1 MSDQDRSRNH
11 RDRKPKPDAPERPSW
26 QQRVDR
32 PASADKPKSPLIP
45 HEIQPEDLDMGVRV
59 QLKTL
64 SAENA
69 EMTAR
74 HLAMVAFLAE
84 QDPELAHR
92 HAQAAASRA
101 GRIPVVR
108 ETVGITAYFVEDW
121 ALSLRELLAHRRMT
135 NSNDHVPMMIDCE
148 RGLGRPQRGLEM
160 GRTVDRAALSAD
172 VRVSLAIAMSGARLD
187 LGQNETALVEL
198 EIKELNPNSVFDYS
212 PRLFWA
218 YADTLE
224 VLGREADAAKWA
236 DLAARAEKAIAQKN
250 ASVFEELAV
259 LEEIEIPKASD
270 FVRREQSDDDRPKRS
285 FGSDRP
291 ARDGDRPRRDGD
303 RPRPSGDRPQ
313 RSFGAP
319 KRDGDRQRRDGDRPQ
334 RSFGAPKRDGD
345 RPARDSDR
353 PRRDSDRP
361 LRSYSNDRPRRD
373 SERPNR
379 DSAPRNYS
387 APRADSTPVSSEAP
401 ASSDAPKKP
410 QLDFG
415 DSPADRK
422 PRGDKKDGKR
432 GR

>member
-11 RDRKPKPDAPERPSW
+11 RDRKPKLDAPERPSW

-74 HLAMVAFLAE
+74 HLAMVAYLAE

-236 DLAARAEKAIAQKN
+236 DLAARADKAIAQKN
-250 ASVFEELAV
+250 ASEFEELSV

-303 RPRPSGDRPQ
+303 RPRPTGDRPQ
-313 RSFGAP
+313 RSFGV
-319 KRDGDRQRRDGDRPQ
+319 
-334 RSFGAPKRDGD
+334 PKRDGD

-353 PRRDSDRP
+353 SRRDSDRP
-361 LRSYSNDRPRRD
+361 QRSYSSDRPRRD

-387 APRADSTPVSSEAP
+387 SPRADSTPGSSEAP

>member
-1 MSDQDRSRNH
+1 
-11 RDRKPKPDAPERPSW
+11 
-26 QQRVDR
+26 
-32 PASADKPKSPLIP
+32 
-45 HEIQPEDLDMGVRV
+45 
-59 QLKTL
+59 
-64 SAENA
+64 
-69 EMTAR
+69 
-74 HLAMVAFLAE
+74 
-84 QDPELAHR
+84 
-92 HAQAAASRA
+92 
-101 GRIPVVR
+101 
-108 ETVGITAYFVEDW
+108 
-121 ALSLRELLAHRRMT
+121 
-135 NSNDHVPMMIDCE
+135 
-148 RGLGRPQRGLEM
+148 M

-224 VLGREADAAKWA
+224 VLDREADAAKWA
-236 DLAARAEKAIAQKN
+236 DLAARADKAIAQKN
-250 ASVFEELAV
+250 ASEFEELSV

-303 RPRPSGDRPQ
+303 RPRPAGDRPQ
-313 RSFGAP
+313 RG
-319 KRDGDRQRRDGDRPQ
+319 
-334 RSFGAPKRDGD
+334 FGAPKRDGD

-361 LRSYSNDRPRRD
+361 QRSYSSDRPRRD

-387 APRADSTPVSSEAP
+387 SPRADSTPGSSEAP

>member
-11 RDRKPKPDAPERPSW
+11 RDRKPKLDAPERPSW

-45 HEIQPEDLDMGVRV
+45 HDVQPEDLDMGVRV

-74 HLAMVAFLAE
+74 HLAMVAYLAE

-148 RGLGRPQRGLEM
+148 RGLGRPQRGLEL
-160 GRTVDRAALSAD
+160 GRTIDRAALSAD
-172 VRVSLAIAMSGARLD
+172 VRVNLAIAMSGARLD
-187 LGQNETALVEL
+187 LEQNETALVEL

-236 DLAARAEKAIAQKN
+236 DLAARADKAIAQKN
-250 ASVFEELAV
+250 ALEFEELSV

-270 FVRREQSDDDRPKRS
+270 FVRRERSDDDRPRRS

-303 RPRPSGDRPQ
+303 RPRPTGDRP
-313 RSFGAP
+313 A
-319 KRDGDRQRRDGDRPQ
+319 RDSDRPRRDGDRPQ
-334 RSFGAPKRDGD
+334 RSFGAPRRDGD

-353 PRRDSDRP
+353 PRRDGDRP
-361 LRSYSNDRPRRD
+361 QRSFSSDRPRRD
-373 SERPNR
+373 SDRPNR
-379 DSAPRNYS
+379 DSAPRKYRE
-387 APRADSTPVSSEAP
+387 PRADSTPVVSDAP
-401 ASSDAPKKP
+401 ATSDAPKKP

>member
-11 RDRKPKPDAPERPSW
+11 RDRKPKLDAPERPSW

-74 HLAMVAFLAE
+74 HLAMVAYLAE

-148 RGLGRPQRGLEM
+148 RGLGRPQRGLEL
-160 GRTVDRAALSAD
+160 GRTIDRAALSAD

-187 LGQNETALVEL
+187 LEQNETALVEL

-236 DLAARAEKAIAQKN
+236 DLAARADKAIAQKN
-250 ASVFEELAV
+250 ASEFEELSV

-270 FVRREQSDDDRPKRS
+270 FVRRERTDDDRPRRT

-291 ARDGDRPRRDGD
+291 AREGDRPRRDGD
-303 RPRPSGDRPQ
+303 RPRPSGDRP
-313 RSFGAP
+313 A
-319 KRDGDRQRRDGDRPQ
+319 RDSDRPRRDGDRPQ
-334 RSFGAPKRDGD
+334 RSFGAPRRDGD

-353 PRRDSDRP
+353 PRRDGDRP
-361 LRSYSNDRPRRD
+361 QRSFSSDRPRRD
-373 SERPNR
+373 SDRPNR
-379 DSAPRNYS
+379 DSAPRKYS
-387 APRADSTPVSSEAP
+387 EPRAESTPVANDAP

>member
-1 MSDQDRSRNH
+1 MSDKDKSRNH
-11 RDRKPKPDAPERPSW
+11 RDRKPKLDAPERPSW

-74 HLAMVAFLAE
+74 HLAMVAYLAE

-92 HAQAAASRA
+92 HAQAASSRA

-148 RGLGRPQRGLEM
+148 RGLGRPARGLEL
-160 GRTVDRAALSAD
+160 GRTIDRTKLPAD
-172 VRVSLAIAMSGARLD
+172 VRVNLAIAMSGARLD
-187 LGQNETALVEL
+187 LEQNDMALVEL
-198 EIKELNPNSVFDYS
+198 EIKELDPTNVFEYS

-224 VLGREADAAKWA
+224 VLGRAAEAAKWA
-236 DLAARAEKAIAQKN
+236 DLATRAEKAIAQKN
-250 ASVFEELAV
+250 ASEVEELAI
-259 LEEIEIPKASD
+259 LEEIEIPMASD
-270 FVRREQSDDDRPKRS
+270 FVRRERSEDDRPKRS
-285 FGSDRP
+285 FSGERP
-291 ARDGDRPRRDGD
+291 ARDGDRPKRSFSGERPARDGD
-303 RPRPSGDRPQ
+303 RPKRSYSGERPK
-313 RSFGAP
+313 RSFSGERPA
-319 KRDGDRQRRDGDRPQ
+319 RDGDRP
-334 RSFGAPKRDGD
+334 KRDASPRKYTES
-345 RPARDSDR
+345 RPAESTETPATASTD
-353 PRRDSDRP
+353 
-361 LRSYSNDRPRRD
+361 
-373 SERPNR
+373 
-379 DSAPRNYS
+379 APR
-387 APRADSTPVSSEAP
+387 
-401 ASSDAPKKP
+401 KP

-422 PRGDKKDGKR
+422 PRGDKNGGKR

>member
-1 MSDQDRSRNH
+1 
-11 RDRKPKPDAPERPSW
+11 
-26 QQRVDR
+26 
-32 PASADKPKSPLIP
+32 
-45 HEIQPEDLDMGVRV
+45 

-74 HLAMVAFLAE
+74 HLAMVAYLAE

-224 VLGREADAAKWA
+224 VLGREADAAKWQCSKRSRFRRQA
-236 DLAARAEKAIAQKN
+236 TLCAANSLMMTDQSAPSGQIDQHATVIALVVMVIAHGQQATVLNAVLAHRSATAIDSAVMATDHNAVLAHRNAMVTARHVIQIDHVVTQIDHSAAIRTIYLAETQNAQTVTLHQETTAHLAPIQHRLAAKRRQ
-250 ASVFEELAV
+250 V
-259 LEEIEIPKASD
+259 LMH
-270 FVRREQSDDDRPKRS
+270 RRSHS
-285 FGSDRP
+285 
-291 ARDGDRPRRDGD
+291 
-303 RPRPSGDRPQ
+303 
-313 RSFGAP
+313 
-319 KRDGDRQRRDGDRPQ
+319 
-334 RSFGAPKRDGD
+334 
-345 RPARDSDR
+345 
-353 PRRDSDRP
+353 
-361 LRSYSNDRPRRD
+361 
-373 SERPNR
+373 
-379 DSAPRNYS
+379 
-387 APRADSTPVSSEAP
+387 
-401 ASSDAPKKP
+401 
-410 QLDFG
+410 
-415 DSPADRK
+415 
-422 PRGDKKDGKR
+422 
-432 GR
+432 

>member
-11 RDRKPKPDAPERPSW
+11 RDRKPKLDAPERPSW

-74 HLAMVAFLAE
+74 HLAMVAYLAE

-148 RGLGRPQRGLEM
+148 RGLGRPQRGLEL
-160 GRTVDRAALSAD
+160 GRTIDRAALSAD
-172 VRVSLAIAMSGARLD
+172 VRVNLAIAMSGARLD

-236 DLAARAEKAIAQKN
+236 DLATRADKAIAQKN
-250 ASVFEELAV
+250 ASAYEELSV

-270 FVRREQSDDDRPKRS
+270 FVRRERSDDDRPRRS

-303 RPRPSGDRPQ
+303 RPRPTGDRPT
-313 RSFGAP
+313 
-319 KRDGDRQRRDGDRPQ
+319 RDSDRPRRDGDRPQ
-334 RSFGAPKRDGD
+334 RSFGAPRRDGDRLARDSDRPRRDGD
-345 RPARDSDR
+345 RPQRSFSSDR

-361 LRSYSNDRPRRD
+361 
-373 SERPNR
+373 NR
-379 DSAPRNYS
+379 ASAPRKYS
-387 APRADSTPVSSEAP
+387 EPRADSTPVVSDAP
-401 ASSDAPKKP
+401 ATSEAPKKP

-422 PRGDKKDGKR
+422 PRGDKRDGKR

>member
-11 RDRKPKPDAPERPSW
+11 RDRKPKLDAPERPSW

-74 HLAMVAFLAE
+74 HLAMVAYLAE

-148 RGLGRPQRGLEM
+148 RGLGRPQRGLEL
-160 GRTVDRAALSAD
+160 GRTIDRAALSAE

-236 DLAARAEKAIAQKN
+236 DLATRADKAIAQKN
-250 ASVFEELAV
+250 ASEFEELSV

-270 FVRREQSDDDRPKRS
+270 FVRRERSDDDRPRRS

-291 ARDGDRPRRDGD
+291 ARDGDRPRLDGE
-303 RPRPSGDRPQ
+303 
-313 RSFGAP
+313 
-319 KRDGDRQRRDGDRPQ
+319 RPQ

-353 PRRDSDRP
+353 PRRDGDRP
-361 LRSYSNDRPRRD
+361 QRSYSSDKPRRD
-373 SERPNR
+373 SDRPNR
-379 DSAPRNYS
+379 DSAPRKNS
-387 APRADSTPVSSEAP
+387 EPRADSNPVASDSSTV
-401 ASSDAPKKP
+401 SDTPKKP

>member
-11 RDRKPKPDAPERPSW
+11 RDRKPKLDAPERPSW

-74 HLAMVAFLAE
+74 HLAMVAYLAE

-148 RGLGRPQRGLEM
+148 RGLGRPQRGLEL
-160 GRTVDRAALSAD
+160 GRTIDRAALSAD

-236 DLAARAEKAIAQKN
+236 DLAARADKAIAQKN
-250 ASVFEELAV
+250 ASEFEELSV

-270 FVRREQSDDDRPKRS
+270 FVRRERTDDDRPRRT

-303 RPRPSGDRPQ
+303 SSRPTGDRP
-313 RSFGAP
+313 A
-319 KRDGDRQRRDGDRPQ
+319 RDSDRPRRDGDRPQ

-353 PRRDSDRP
+353 PRRDGDRP
-361 LRSYSNDRPRRD
+361 QRSFSSDRPRRD
-373 SERPNR
+373 SDRPNR
-379 DSAPRNYS
+379 DTAPRKYS
-387 APRADSTPVSSEAP
+387 EPRADSTPVASDAP

>member
-1 MSDQDRSRNH
+1 
-11 RDRKPKPDAPERPSW
+11 
-26 QQRVDR
+26 
-32 PASADKPKSPLIP
+32 
-45 HEIQPEDLDMGVRV
+45 MGVRV

-74 HLAMVAFLAE
+74 HLAMVAYLAE

-148 RGLGRPQRGLEM
+148 RGLGRPQRGLEL
-160 GRTVDRAALSAD
+160 GRTIDRAALSAD

-187 LGQNETALVEL
+187 LGQNDTALVEL

-236 DLAARAEKAIAQKN
+236 DLAVRADKAIAQKN
-250 ASVFEELAV
+250 ASEFEELSV

-270 FVRREQSDDDRPKRS
+270 FVRRERSDDDRPRRS

-303 RPRPSGDRPQ
+303 RPRPTG
-313 RSFGAP
+313 G
-319 KRDGDRQRRDGDRPQ
+319 
-334 RSFGAPKRDGD
+334 

-353 PRRDSDRP
+353 PRRDGDRP
-361 LRSYSNDRPRRD
+361 QRSFSSDRPRRD
-373 SERPNR
+373 SDRPNR
-379 DSAPRNYS
+379 DSAPRKYS
-387 APRADSTPVSSEAP
+387 EPRADSTPVASDAP
-401 ASSDAPKKP
+401 ATSEAPKKP

-422 PRGDKKDGKR
+422 PKGDKKDGKR

>member
-11 RDRKPKPDAPERPSW
+11 RDRKPKLDAPERPSW

-74 HLAMVAFLAE
+74 HLAMVAYLAE

-148 RGLGRPQRGLEM
+148 RGLGRPQRGLEL
-160 GRTVDRAALSAD
+160 GRTIDRAALSAE

-224 VLGREADAAKWA
+224 VLGREADAGKWA
-236 DLAARAEKAIAQKN
+236 DLAARADKAIAQKN
-250 ASVFEELAV
+250 ASEFEELAV

-270 FVRREQSDDDRPKRS
+270 FVRRERSDDDRPRRS

-291 ARDGDRPRRDGD
+291 TRDGDRPRRDGD
-303 RPRPSGDRPQ
+303 RPRPARDRP
-313 RSFGAP
+313 
-319 KRDGDRQRRDGDRPQ
+319 RRDGDRPRPARDRPRRDGDSP
-334 RSFGAPKRDGD
+334 RSTGDRPRRDGD
-345 RPARDSDR
+345 RPRPAGDRPPRSYSSDK

-361 LRSYSNDRPRRD
+361 
-373 SERPNR
+373 NR
-379 DSAPRNYS
+379 ESAPRKYS
-387 APRADSTPVSSEAP
+387 EPRADSTPVSSDP
-401 ASSDAPKKP
+401 ATASDAPKKP

>member
-1 MSDQDRSRNH
+1 MSDKDKSRNH
-11 RDRKPKPDAPERPSW
+11 RDRKPKLDAPERPSW

-74 HLAMVAFLAE
+74 HLAMVAYLAE

-148 RGLGRPQRGLEM
+148 RGLGRPARGLEL
-160 GRTVDRAALSAD
+160 GRTIDRTKLPAD
-172 VRVSLAIAMSGARLD
+172 VRVNLAIAMSGARLD
-187 LGQNETALVEL
+187 LEQNDMALVEL
-198 EIKELNPNSVFDYS
+198 EIKELDPTNVFEYS

-224 VLGREADAAKWA
+224 VLGRAAEAAKWA
-236 DLAARAEKAIAQKN
+236 DLATRAEKAIAQKN
-250 ASVFEELAV
+250 ASEVEELAI
-259 LEEIEIPKASD
+259 LEEIEIPMASD
-270 FVRREQSDDDRPKRS
+270 FVRRERSEDDRPKRS
-285 FGSDRP
+285 FSGERP
-291 ARDGDRPRRDGD
+291 ARDGDRPKRSFSGERPARDGD
-303 RPRPSGDRPQ
+303 RPKRSYSGERPK
-313 RSFGAP
+313 RSFSGERPA
-319 KRDGDRQRRDGDRPQ
+319 RDGDRP
-334 RSFGAPKRDGD
+334 KRDASPRKYTES
-345 RPARDSDR
+345 RPAESTETPATASTD
-353 PRRDSDRP
+353 
-361 LRSYSNDRPRRD
+361 
-373 SERPNR
+373 
-379 DSAPRNYS
+379 APR
-387 APRADSTPVSSEAP
+387 
-401 ASSDAPKKP
+401 KP

-422 PRGDKKDGKR
+422 PRGDKNGGKR

>member
-1 MSDQDRSRNH
+1 
-11 RDRKPKPDAPERPSW
+11 
-26 QQRVDR
+26 
-32 PASADKPKSPLIP
+32 
-45 HEIQPEDLDMGVRV
+45 
-59 QLKTL
+59 
-64 SAENA
+64 
-69 EMTAR
+69 MTAR
-74 HLAMVAFLAE
+74 HLAMVAYLAE

-148 RGLGRPQRGLEM
+148 RGLGRPQRGLEL
-160 GRTVDRAALSAD
+160 GRTIDRAALSAD

-187 LGQNETALVEL
+187 LGQNDTALVEL

-236 DLAARAEKAIAQKN
+236 DLAVRADKAIAQKN
-250 ASVFEELAV
+250 ASEFEELSV

-270 FVRREQSDDDRPKRS
+270 FVRRERSDDDRPRRS

-303 RPRPSGDRPQ
+303 RPRPTG
-313 RSFGAP
+313 G
-319 KRDGDRQRRDGDRPQ
+319 
-334 RSFGAPKRDGD
+334 

-353 PRRDSDRP
+353 PRRDGDRP
-361 LRSYSNDRPRRD
+361 QRSFSSDRPRRD
-373 SERPNR
+373 SDRPNR
-379 DSAPRNYS
+379 DSAPRKYS
-387 APRADSTPVSSEAP
+387 EPRAGSTPVASDAP
-401 ASSDAPKKP
+401 ATSEAPKKP

>member
-11 RDRKPKPDAPERPSW
+11 RDRKPKLDAPERPSW

-74 HLAMVAFLAE
+74 HLAMVAYLAE

-148 RGLGRPQRGLEM
+148 RGLGRPQRGLEL
-160 GRTVDRAALSAD
+160 GRTIDRAALSAE

-187 LGQNETALVEL
+187 LEQNETALVEL

-236 DLAARAEKAIAQKN
+236 DLATRAEKAIALKN
-250 ASVFEELAV
+250 ASEFEELSV

-270 FVRREQSDDDRPKRS
+270 FVRRERSDEERPRRS

-291 ARDGDRPRRDGD
+291 SRDGDRPRRDGD

-319 KRDGDRQRRDGDRPQ
+319 KRDSDRPARDGDRPRRDGDRPQ
-334 RSFGAPKRDGD
+334 RSYS
-345 RPARDSDR
+345 SDR

-361 LRSYSNDRPRRD
+361 
-373 SERPNR
+373 NR
-379 DSAPRNYS
+379 DSAPRKYS
-387 APRADSTPVSSEAP
+387 EPRADATPVVNDSP
-401 ASSDAPKKP
+401 AASDAPKKP

>member
-11 RDRKPKPDAPERPSW
+11 RDRKPKLDAPERPSW

-74 HLAMVAFLAE
+74 HLAMVAYLAE

-148 RGLGRPQRGLEM
+148 RGLGRPQRGLEL
-160 GRTVDRAALSAD
+160 GRTIDRAALSAD

-187 LGQNETALVEL
+187 LGQNDTALVEL

-236 DLAARAEKAIAQKN
+236 DLAVRADKAIAQKN
-250 ASVFEELAV
+250 ASEFEELSV

-270 FVRREQSDDDRPKRS
+270 FVRRERSDDDRPRRS

-303 RPRPSGDRPQ
+303 RPRPTG
-313 RSFGAP
+313 G
-319 KRDGDRQRRDGDRPQ
+319 
-334 RSFGAPKRDGD
+334 

-353 PRRDSDRP
+353 PRRDGDRP
-361 LRSYSNDRPRRD
+361 QRSFSSDRPRRD
-373 SERPNR
+373 SDRPNR
-379 DSAPRNYS
+379 DSAPRKYS
-387 APRADSTPVSSEAP
+387 EPRADSTPVASDAP
-401 ASSDAPKKP
+401 ATSEAPKKP

-422 PRGDKKDGKR
+422 PKGDKKDGKR

>member
-11 RDRKPKPDAPERPSW
+11 RDRKPKLDAPERPSW

-74 HLAMVAFLAE
+74 HLAMVAYLAE

-148 RGLGRPQRGLEM
+148 RGLGRPQRGLEL
-160 GRTVDRAALSAD
+160 GRTIDRAALSAD

-187 LGQNETALVEL
+187 LEQNETALVEL

-236 DLAARAEKAIAQKN
+236 DLAARADKAIAQKN
-250 ASVFEELAV
+250 ASEFEELSV

-270 FVRREQSDDDRPKRS
+270 FVCRERTDDDRPRRT

-291 ARDGDRPRRDGD
+291 AREGDRPRRDGD
-303 RPRPSGDRPQ
+303 RPRPSGDRP
-313 RSFGAP
+313 A
-319 KRDGDRQRRDGDRPQ
+319 RDSDRPRRDGDRPQ
-334 RSFGAPKRDGD
+334 RSFGAPRRDGD

-353 PRRDSDRP
+353 PRRDGDRP
-361 LRSYSNDRPRRD
+361 QRSFSSDRPRRD
-373 SERPNR
+373 SDRPNR
-379 DSAPRNYS
+379 DTAARKYS
-387 APRADSTPVSSEAP
+387 EPRADSTPVANDAP

>member
-11 RDRKPKPDAPERPSW
+11 RDRKPKLDAPERPSW

-74 HLAMVAFLAE
+74 HLAMVAYLAE

-148 RGLGRPQRGLEM
+148 RGLGRPQRGLEL
-160 GRTVDRAALSAD
+160 GRTIDRAALSAE

-236 DLAARAEKAIAQKN
+236 DLAARADKAIDQKN
-250 ASVFEELAV
+250 ASEFEELAV

-270 FVRREQSDDDRPKRS
+270 FVRRERTDDDRPRRT

-291 ARDGDRPRRDGD
+291 ARDGDRPRTAGDRPRPAGDRPRPAGDRPRRDGD
-303 RPRPSGDRPQ
+303 RPR
-313 RSFGAP
+313 
-319 KRDGDRQRRDGDRPQ
+319 RDGDRPRRDGDRPQ
-334 RSFGAPKRDGD
+334 RSYS
-345 RPARDSDR
+345 SDK
-353 PRRDSDRP
+353 PRRDSD
-361 LRSYSNDRPRRD
+361 
-373 SERPNR
+373 RPNR
-379 DSAPRNYS
+379 DSAPRKYS
-387 APRADSTPVSSEAP
+387 EPRADSTPVSSDP
-401 ASSDAPKKP
+401 ATASDAPKKP

>member
-11 RDRKPKPDAPERPSW
+11 RDRKPKLDAPERPSW

-64 SAENA
+64 SAENV

-74 HLAMVAFLAE
+74 HLAMVAYLAE

-148 RGLGRPQRGLEM
+148 RGLGRPQRGLEL
-160 GRTVDRAALSAD
+160 GRTIDRAALSAD

-187 LGQNETALVEL
+187 LEQNETALVEL

-236 DLAARAEKAIAQKN
+236 DLAARADKAIEQKN
-250 ASVFEELAV
+250 ASEFEELSV

-270 FVRREQSDDDRPKRS
+270 FVRRERTDDDRPRRT

-303 RPRPSGDRPQ
+303 RPRPT
-313 RSFGAP
+313 
-319 KRDGDRQRRDGDRPQ
+319 
-334 RSFGAPKRDGD
+334 GD

-353 PRRDSDRP
+353 PRRDGDRP
-361 LRSYSNDRPRRD
+361 QRSFSSDRPRRD
-373 SERPNR
+373 SDRPNR
-379 DSAPRNYS
+379 DSAPRKYS
-387 APRADSTPVSSEAP
+387 EPRADSTPVASDAP

-410 QLDFG
+410 KLDFG

>member
-11 RDRKPKPDAPERPSW
+11 RDRKPKLDAPERPSW

-74 HLAMVAFLAE
+74 HLAMVAYLAE

-236 DLAARAEKAIAQKN
+236 DLAARADKAIAQKN
-250 ASVFEELAV
+250 ASEFEELSV

-303 RPRPSGDRPQ
+303 RPRPAGDRTQ
-313 RSFGAP
+313 RG
-319 KRDGDRQRRDGDRPQ
+319 
-334 RSFGAPKRDGD
+334 FGAPKRDGD

-361 LRSYSNDRPRRD
+361 QRSYSSDRPRRD

-379 DSAPRNYS
+379 DSAPRKYS
-387 APRADSTPVSSEAP
+387 EPRADSTPVNSEAP

>member
-1 MSDQDRSRNH
+1 MSEQDRSRNQ
-11 RDRKPKPDAPERPSW
+11 RDRKPSLDAPERPSW

-32 PASADKPKSPLIP
+32 PAQADKPKSPLIP

-74 HLAMVAFLAE
+74 HLAMVAYLAE

-148 RGLGRPQRGLEM
+148 RGLGRAQRGLEL
-160 GRTVDRAALSAD
+160 GRTIDRAALSAE

-187 LGQNETALVEL
+187 LEQNETALVEL

-236 DLAARAEKAIAQKN
+236 DLATRADKAITLKN
-250 ASVFEELAV
+250 ASEFEELSV

-270 FVRREQSDDDRPKRS
+270 FVRRERSDEERPRRS

-291 ARDGDRPRRDGD
+291 SHDGDRPRRDGDRPQRPSGDRPQRSYGAPKRDGERPTRDGDRPRRDGD
-303 RPRPSGDRPQ
+303 RPQ
-313 RSFGAP
+313 RSN
-319 KRDGDRQRRDGDRPQ
+319 
-334 RSFGAPKRDGD
+334 S
-345 RPARDSDR
+345 SDR

-361 LRSYSNDRPRRD
+361 
-373 SERPNR
+373 NR
-379 DSAPRNYS
+379 DSAPRKYS
-387 APRADSTPVSSEAP
+387 EPRADSTPAANDSP
-401 ASSDAPKKP
+401 AASDAPKKP
-410 QLDFG
+410 KLDFG

>member
-11 RDRKPKPDAPERPSW
+11 RDRKPKLDAPERPSW

-74 HLAMVAFLAE
+74 HLAMVAYLAE

-148 RGLGRPQRGLEM
+148 RGLGRPQRGLEL
-160 GRTVDRAALSAD
+160 GRTIDRAALSAE

-187 LGQNETALVEL
+187 LGQNETGLVEL

-236 DLAARAEKAIAQKN
+236 DLAARADKAIAQKN
-250 ASVFEELAV
+250 ASEFEELSV

-270 FVRREQSDDDRPKRS
+270 FVRRERSDDDRPRRS

-291 ARDGDRPRRDGD
+291 TRDGDRPRRDGD
-303 RPRPSGDRPQ
+303 SSRPTGDRP
-313 RSFGAP
+313 A
-319 KRDGDRQRRDGDRPQ
+319 RDSDRPRRDGDRPQ

-353 PRRDSDRP
+353 PRRDGDRP
-361 LRSYSNDRPRRD
+361 QRSFSSDRPRRD
-373 SERPNR
+373 SDRPNR
-379 DSAPRNYS
+379 DTAPRKYS
-387 APRADSTPVSSEAP
+387 EPRADSTPVASDAP

>member
-11 RDRKPKPDAPERPSW
+11 RDRKPKLDAPERPSW

-74 HLAMVAFLAE
+74 HLAMVAYLAE

-148 RGLGRPQRGLEM
+148 RGLGRPQRGLEL
-160 GRTVDRAALSAD
+160 GRTIDRAALSAD

-187 LGQNETALVEL
+187 LGQNDTALVEL

-236 DLAARAEKAIAQKN
+236 DLAVRADKAIAQKN
-250 ASVFEELAV
+250 ASEFEELSV

-270 FVRREQSDDDRPKRS
+270 FVRRERSDDDRPRRS

-303 RPRPSGDRPQ
+303 RPRPTG
-313 RSFGAP
+313 G
-319 KRDGDRQRRDGDRPQ
+319 
-334 RSFGAPKRDGD
+334 

-353 PRRDSDRP
+353 PRRDGDRP
-361 LRSYSNDRPRRD
+361 QRSFSSDRPRRD
-373 SERPNR
+373 SDRPNR
-379 DSAPRNYS
+379 DSAPRKYS
-387 APRADSTPVSSEAP
+387 EPRADSTPVASDAP
-401 ASSDAPKKP
+401 ATSEAPKKP

>member
-11 RDRKPKPDAPERPSW
+11 RDRKPKLDAPERPSW

-74 HLAMVAFLAE
+74 HLAMVAYLAE

-236 DLAARAEKAIAQKN
+236 DLAARADKAIAQKN
-250 ASVFEELAV
+250 ASEFEELSV

-270 FVRREQSDDDRPKRS
+270 FVRREQSDDERPKRS

-303 RPRPSGDRPQ
+303 RPR
-313 RSFGAP
+313 
-319 KRDGDRQRRDGDRPQ
+319 RDGDRPRPVGDRPQ

-361 LRSYSNDRPRRD
+361 QRSYSSDRPRRD

-387 APRADSTPVSSEAP
+387 APSADSTPVNSDAP
-401 ASSDAPKKP
+401 ASTDAPKKP
-410 QLDFG
+410 KLDFG

>member
-1 MSDQDRSRNH
+1 MSNQDRSRNH
-11 RDRKPKPDAPERPSW
+11 RDRKPKLDAPERPSW

-74 HLAMVAFLAE
+74 HLAMVAYLAE

-148 RGLGRPQRGLEM
+148 RGLGRPQRGLDL
-160 GRTVDRAALSAD
+160 GRTIDRAALSAD
-172 VRVSLAIAMSGARLD
+172 VRVNLAIAMSGARLD

-236 DLAARAEKAIAQKN
+236 DLAARADKAIAQKN
-250 ASVFEELAV
+250 ASEFEELAV

-270 FVRREQSDDDRPKRS
+270 FVRRERSDDDRPKRS
-285 FGSDRP
+285 FGTDRP
-291 ARDGDRPRRDGD
+291 ARNGDRPRRDGDRPRRDGD
-303 RPRPSGDRPQ
+303 RPRRDGDRARPIGDRSRRDGERPQ
-313 RSFGAP
+313 RSF
-319 KRDGDRQRRDGDRPQ
+319 K
-334 RSFGAPKRDGD
+334 
-345 RPARDSDR
+345 SDR

-361 LRSYSNDRPRRD
+361 
-373 SERPNR
+373 NR
-379 DSAPRNYS
+379 DSAPRKYS
-387 APRADSTPVSSEAP
+387 KPRADSTPAVSDAP
-401 ASSDAPKKP
+401 ATSEAPKKP

>member
-11 RDRKPKPDAPERPSW
+11 RDRKPKLDAPERPSW

-74 HLAMVAFLAE
+74 HLAMVAYLAE

-148 RGLGRPQRGLEM
+148 RGLGRPQRGLEL
-160 GRTVDRAALSAD
+160 GRTIDRAALSAD

-187 LGQNETALVEL
+187 LEQNETALVEL

-236 DLAARAEKAIAQKN
+236 DLAARADKAIAQKN
-250 ASVFEELAV
+250 ASEFEELSV

-270 FVRREQSDDDRPKRS
+270 FVRRERTDDDRPRRT

-291 ARDGDRPRRDGD
+291 AREGDRPRRDGD
-303 RPRPSGDRPQ
+303 RPRPSGDRP
-313 RSFGAP
+313 A
-319 KRDGDRQRRDGDRPQ
+319 RDSDRPRREGDRPQ
-334 RSFGAPKRDGD
+334 RSFGAPRRDGD

-353 PRRDSDRP
+353 PRRDGDRQQ
-361 LRSYSNDRPRRD
+361 RSFSSDRPRRD
-373 SERPNR
+373 SDRPNR
-379 DSAPRNYS
+379 DTAARKYS
-387 APRADSTPVSSEAP
+387 EPRADSTPVANDAP

>member
-11 RDRKPKPDAPERPSW
+11 RDRKPKLDAPERPSW

-74 HLAMVAFLAE
+74 HLAMVAYLAE

-148 RGLGRPQRGLEM
+148 RGLGRPQRGLEL
-160 GRTVDRAALSAD
+160 GRTIDRAALSAE

-224 VLGREADAAKWA
+224 VLGREADAGKWA
-236 DLAARAEKAIAQKN
+236 DLAARADKAIAQKN
-250 ASVFEELAV
+250 ASEFEELAV

-270 FVRREQSDDDRPKRS
+270 FVRRERSDDDRPRRS

-291 ARDGDRPRRDGD
+291 TRDGDRPRRDGD
-303 RPRPSGDRPQ
+303 RPRPARDRP
-313 RSFGAP
+313 
-319 KRDGDRQRRDGDRPQ
+319 RRDGDRPRPARDRPRRDGDSP
-334 RSFGAPKRDGD
+334 RSTGDRPRRDGD
-345 RPARDSDR
+345 RPRPAGDRPPRSYSSDK

-361 LRSYSNDRPRRD
+361 
-373 SERPNR
+373 NR
-379 DSAPRNYS
+379 ESAPRKYS
-387 APRADSTPVSSEAP
+387 EPRADSTPVSSDP
-401 ASSDAPKKP
+401 ATASDAPKKP
-410 QLDFG
+410 PLDFG
-415 DSPADRK
+415 ESPADRK

>member
-11 RDRKPKPDAPERPSW
+11 RDRKPKLDAPERPSW

-74 HLAMVAFLAE
+74 HLAMVAYLAE

-148 RGLGRPQRGLEM
+148 RGLGRPQRGLEL
-160 GRTVDRAALSAD
+160 GRTIDRAALSAD

-187 LGQNETALVEL
+187 LGQNDTALVEL

-236 DLAARAEKAIAQKN
+236 DLAVRADKAIAQKN
-250 ASVFEELAV
+250 ASEFEELSV

-270 FVRREQSDDDRPKRS
+270 FVRRERSDDDRPRRS

-303 RPRPSGDRPQ
+303 RPRPTG
-313 RSFGAP
+313 G
-319 KRDGDRQRRDGDRPQ
+319 
-334 RSFGAPKRDGD
+334 

-353 PRRDSDRP
+353 PRRDGDRP
-361 LRSYSNDRPRRD
+361 QRSFSSDRPRRD
-373 SERPNR
+373 SDRPNR
-379 DSAPRNYS
+379 DSAPRKYS
-387 APRADSTPVSSEAP
+387 EPSADSTPVASDAP
-401 ASSDAPKKP
+401 ATSEAPKKP

>member
-11 RDRKPKPDAPERPSW
+11 RDRKPKLDAPERPSW

-74 HLAMVAFLAE
+74 HLAMVAYLAE

-148 RGLGRPQRGLEM
+148 RGLGRPQRGLEL
-160 GRTVDRAALSAD
+160 GRTIDRAALSAE

-236 DLAARAEKAIAQKN
+236 DLAARADKAIAQKN
-250 ASVFEELAV
+250 ASEFEELAV

-270 FVRREQSDDDRPKRS
+270 FVRRERTDDDRPRRS

-303 RPRPSGDRPQ
+303 RPRPAGDRP
-313 RSFGAP
+313 
-319 KRDGDRQRRDGDRPQ
+319 RRDGDRP
-334 RSFGAPKRDGD
+334 RRDGD
-345 RPARDSDR
+345 RPRPAGDRPPRSYSSDK

-361 LRSYSNDRPRRD
+361 A
-373 SERPNR
+373 R
-379 DSAPRNYS
+379 DSAPRKYS
-387 APRADSTPVSSEAP
+387 EPRADSTPVASDP
-401 ASSDAPKKP
+401 ATASDAPKKP

>member
-11 RDRKPKPDAPERPSW
+11 RDRKPKLDAPERPSW

-74 HLAMVAFLAE
+74 HLAMVAYLAE

-148 RGLGRPQRGLEM
+148 RGLGRPQRGLEL
-160 GRTVDRAALSAD
+160 GRTIDRAALRAD

-187 LGQNETALVEL
+187 LEQNETALVEL

-236 DLAARAEKAIAQKN
+236 DLAARADKAIAQKN
-250 ASVFEELAV
+250 ASEFEELSV

-270 FVRREQSDDDRPKRS
+270 FVRRERTDDDRPRRT
-285 FGSDRP
+285 FGLDRP

-303 RPRPSGDRPQ
+303 RPRPSGDRP
-313 RSFGAP
+313 A
-319 KRDGDRQRRDGDRPQ
+319 RDSDRPRRDGDRPQ
-334 RSFGAPKRDGD
+334 RSFGAPRRDGD

-353 PRRDSDRP
+353 PRRDGDRP
-361 LRSYSNDRPRRD
+361 QRSFSSDRPRRD
-373 SERPNR
+373 SDRPNR
-379 DSAPRNYS
+379 DSAPRKYS
-387 APRADSTPVSSEAP
+387 EPRAESTPVANDAP

>member
-1 MSDQDRSRNH
+1 
-11 RDRKPKPDAPERPSW
+11 
-26 QQRVDR
+26 
-32 PASADKPKSPLIP
+32 
-45 HEIQPEDLDMGVRV
+45 
-59 QLKTL
+59 
-64 SAENA
+64 
-69 EMTAR
+69 
-74 HLAMVAFLAE
+74 
-84 QDPELAHR
+84 
-92 HAQAAASRA
+92 
-101 GRIPVVR
+101 
-108 ETVGITAYFVEDW
+108 VGITAYFVEDW

-148 RGLGRPQRGLEM
+148 RGLGRPQRGLEL
-160 GRTVDRAALSAD
+160 GRTIDRAALSAD

-187 LGQNETALVEL
+187 LGQNDTALVEL

-236 DLAARAEKAIAQKN
+236 DLAVRADKAIAQKN
-250 ASVFEELAV
+250 ASEFEELSV

-270 FVRREQSDDDRPKRS
+270 FVRRERSDDDRPRRS

-303 RPRPSGDRPQ
+303 RPRPTG
-313 RSFGAP
+313 G
-319 KRDGDRQRRDGDRPQ
+319 
-334 RSFGAPKRDGD
+334 

-353 PRRDSDRP
+353 PRRDGDRP
-361 LRSYSNDRPRRD
+361 QRSFSSERPRRD
-373 SERPNR
+373 SDRPNR
-379 DSAPRNYS
+379 DSAPRKYS
-387 APRADSTPVSSEAP
+387 EPRADSTPVASDAP
-401 ASSDAPKKP
+401 ATSEAPKKP

>member
-1 MSDQDRSRNH
+1 
-11 RDRKPKPDAPERPSW
+11 
-26 QQRVDR
+26 
-32 PASADKPKSPLIP
+32 
-45 HEIQPEDLDMGVRV
+45 MGVRV

-74 HLAMVAFLAE
+74 HLAMVAYLAE

-172 VRVSLAIAMSGARLD
+172 VRVNLAIAMSGARLD

-236 DLAARAEKAIAQKN
+236 DLAARAEKAIARKN
-250 ASVFEELAV
+250 ASEFEELSV

-303 RPRPSGDRPQ
+303 RPRPAGDRPQ

-319 KRDGDRQRRDGDRPQ
+319 KRDGDRQRSDGDRPQ

-361 LRSYSNDRPRRD
+361 QRSYSNDIPRRD

-401 ASSDAPKKP
+401 AGSDAPKKP

>member
-11 RDRKPKPDAPERPSW
+11 RDRKPKLDAPERPSW

-74 HLAMVAFLAE
+74 HLAMVAYLAE

-148 RGLGRPQRGLEM
+148 RGLGRPQRGLEL
-160 GRTVDRAALSAD
+160 GRTIDRAALSAE

-236 DLAARAEKAIAQKN
+236 DLAARADKAIAQKN
-250 ASVFEELAV
+250 ASEFEELAV

-270 FVRREQSDDDRPKRS
+270 FVRRERTDDDRPRRT

-291 ARDGDRPRRDGD
+291 ARDGDRPRTAGDRPRPAGDRPRPAGDRPRRDGD
-303 RPRPSGDRPQ
+303 RPR
-313 RSFGAP
+313 
-319 KRDGDRQRRDGDRPQ
+319 RDGDRPRRDGDRPQ
-334 RSFGAPKRDGD
+334 RSYS
-345 RPARDSDR
+345 SDK
-353 PRRDSDRP
+353 PRRDSD
-361 LRSYSNDRPRRD
+361 
-373 SERPNR
+373 RPNR
-379 DSAPRNYS
+379 DSAPRKYS
-387 APRADSTPVSSEAP
+387 EPRADSTPVSSDP
-401 ASSDAPKKP
+401 ATASDAPKKP

>member
-11 RDRKPKPDAPERPSW
+11 RDRKPKLDAPERPSW

-74 HLAMVAFLAE
+74 HLAMVAYLAE

-108 ETVGITAYFVEDW
+108 ETVGVTAYFVEDW

-148 RGLGRPQRGLEM
+148 RGLGRPQRGLEL
-160 GRTVDRAALSAD
+160 GRTIDRAALSAD

-187 LGQNETALVEL
+187 LEQNETALVEL

-236 DLAARAEKAIAQKN
+236 DLAARADKAIAQKN
-250 ASVFEELAV
+250 ASEFEELSV

-270 FVRREQSDDDRPKRS
+270 FVRRERTEDDRPRRT

-303 RPRPSGDRPQ
+303 RPARDSDRP
-313 RSFGAP
+313 
-319 KRDGDRQRRDGDRPQ
+319 RRDGDRPQ
-334 RSFGAPKRDGD
+334 RSFGAPRRDGD

-353 PRRDSDRP
+353 PRRDGDRP
-361 LRSYSNDRPRRD
+361 QRSFSSDRPRRD
-373 SERPNR
+373 SDRPNR
-379 DSAPRNYS
+379 DSAPRKYS
-387 APRADSTPVSSEAP
+387 EPRAESTPVANDAP

>member
-11 RDRKPKPDAPERPSW
+11 RDRKPKLDAPERPSW

-74 HLAMVAFLAE
+74 HLAMVAYLAE

-148 RGLGRPQRGLEM
+148 RGLGRPQRGLEL
-160 GRTVDRAALSAD
+160 GRTIDRAALSAE

-236 DLAARAEKAIAQKN
+236 DLATRADKAIAQKN
-250 ASVFEELAV
+250 ASEFEELSV

-270 FVRREQSDDDRPKRS
+270 FVRRERSDDDRPKRS

-303 RPRPSGDRPQ
+303 SSRPTGDRP
-313 RSFGAP
+313 R
-319 KRDGDRQRRDGDRPQ
+319 RDGERTRPAGDRPQ

-353 PRRDSDRP
+353 PRRDGDRPQRSYSSDRP
-361 LRSYSNDRPRRD
+361 GRD
-373 SERPNR
+373 SDRPNR
-379 DSAPRNYS
+379 DSAPRKYS
-387 APRADSTPVSSEAP
+387 EPRADSTPVSSDP
-401 ASSDAPKKP
+401 ATASDAPKKP